1 MDSNEK
7 NNYPYKYEK
16 LKKEQVVEWLSL
28 ASNRKFNIFHDKNE
42 VIYLLC
48 NEILKNWKEE

>member
-1 MDSNEK
+1 LDSNEK